1 MYTILKQEDLIERKY
16 THKKKLMLYESLVK
30 PVLTYI
36 FGTWGLRMKEAHEI
50 DIVHRKQ
57 FGIIIEDFKINNR
70 KLHQSIK
77 IYKSKLFGHVL
88 QLPK

>member
-1 MYTILKQEDLIERKY
+1 
-16 THKKKLMLYESLVK
+16 MLHESLVK

-36 FGTWGLRMKEAHEI
+36 FGTWGLRMKEAHET
-50 DIVHRKQ
+50 DVVHRKQ
-57 FGIIIEDFKINNR
+57 FRIIIEDFKINNR

-77 IYKSKLFGHVL
+77 IYKSKFFGHVL